1 MLGRLPDHVTSDRS
15 QITSAGWDRR
25 CATPPGVLRI
35 PGRPG
40 ILQELSIEHVGARG
54 GPAPARVRGH
64 MRLPNDGEPL
74 SLLLVEDD
82 RADAILV
89 EELIADSGMDTR
101 VVWAES
107 MAKAEQA
114 MTEGRP
120 DCVLLDL
127 HLHDTNG
134 IDGLERIAASDA
146 TLPIVVLT
154 GLNDEH
160 FASVAVGSGA
170 QDYLVKDRV
179 DAETLR
185 RAVLYAIERKRAELT
200 AVDLHATQLRE
211 RENARLERGLLPSP
225 LLMDDPGVEI
235 VTQYRP
241 SRQNALL
248 GGDFYD
254 FVQTPDRT
262 VHVMI
267 GDVAGHGPDEAA
279 LGVAL
284 RIAWRTLTFAGLRG
298 TDRMCQLERI
308 LRAERAGKGIF
319 ATVLS
324 LAIPP
329 EGSVITAVRAGHPG
343 MLLHGGGTVEWVEP
357 AGGPALGL
365 HAGDWTA
372 QQVELP
378 AGKGL
383 VLLTDGLFEG
393 HVGRGNERLGEAGL
407 LEIAQSLAAL
417 PGREFVDALIDA
429 VEDRAQSH
437 GGIGDDIAVV
447 RVERTGRG

>member
-1 MLGRLPDHVTSDRS
+1 MRVPD
-15 QITSAGWDRR
+15 
-25 CATPPGVLRI
+25 
-35 PGRPG
+35 
-40 ILQELSIEHVGARG
+40 
-54 GPAPARVRGH
+54 
-64 MRLPNDGEPL
+64 DGEEL

-89 EELIADSGMDTR
+89 EELVADASFDTR

-107 MAKAEQA
+107 MAKAEQEIA
-114 MTEGRP
+114 RARP
-120 DCVLLDL
+120 DCILLDL
-127 HLHDTNG
+127 HLHDADG
-134 IDGLERIAASDA
+134 IDGLTRIAKQDA
-146 TLPIVVLT
+146 TVPVVVLT

-160 FASVAVGSGA
+160 VGVSAVASGA
-170 QDYLVKDRV
+170 QDYLVKGRV
-179 DAETLR
+179 DPEALR
-185 RAVLYAIERKRAELT
+185 RAVRYAIERKRAELT
-200 AVDLHATQLRE
+200 AVDLHASQLLA

-225 LLMDDPGVEI
+225 LLLDSPGVEI

-241 SRQNALL
+241 SRENALL

-267 GDVAGHGPDEAA
+267 GDVAGHGADEAA

-284 RIAWRTLTFAGLRG
+284 RIAWRALTFAGLRG
-298 TDRMCQLERI
+298 ADRMRQLERM

-329 EGSVITAVRAGHPG
+329 EGTHITAVRAGHPG

-365 HAGDWTA
+365 HAGDWTP
-372 QQVELP
+372 QQVDLP
-378 AGKGL
+378 EGKGL

-407 LEIAQSLAAL
+407 LELARSFAAL

-429 VEDRAQSH
+429 VEEQAQSS
-437 GGIGDDIAVV
+437 GGIADDIAVV
-447 RVERTGRG
+447 RVERVRR